1 MSLDRVPDLTSLRLL
16 VAVVESGSIGRGARA
31 VGVSQ
36 QAASDRLRAVESQV
50 GVALLH
56 RSRQG
61 SRPTE
66 AGTVLAGWAT
76 RLLEVAAEVG
86 EGIATLRADRPHRLR
101 VASSMTIAE
110 HLLPRWLLVL
120 RQRAEAAG
128 TPPHAVE
135 LVATN
140 SVRVLAAVAD
150 GEADLGFVE
159 GPAVPRGVRSRELL
173 GDHLVVVVAPA
184 HPWTRRRRP
193 VEAAELAAT
202 ALVSRETGSGT
213 RDVLERAFAAAGVV
227 PVPPAVELTTAT
239 SVREAVRAGA
249 GVAVLSRLAVADD
262 LDAGRLGVVAVA
274 GLDLHRTL
282 RAVWTG
288 PARMPPGPAREL
300 LEVASV
306 SRSARPAG
314 PSGSAA

>member
-1 MSLDRVPDLTSLRLL
+1 MPLDRVPDLTALRLL
-16 VAVVESGSIGRGARA
+16 VAVVETGSIGRGARR
-31 VGVSQ
+31 VGMTQ

-66 AGTVLAGWAT
+66 AGTLLTGWAT
-76 RLLEVAAEVG
+76 RLLEVAEEVA
-86 EGIATLRADRPHRLR
+86 EGIGTLRADRTAPLR
-101 VASSMTIAE
+101 VAASMTIAE

-120 RQRAEAAG
+120 RQRSGTGGAASQ
-128 TPPHAVE
+128 AVE
-135 LVATN
+135 LLATN

-159 GPAVPRGVRSRELL
+159 GPGVPRGLRSRELVR
-173 GDHLVVVVAPA
+173 DHLVVVVAPG

-193 VEAAELAAT
+193 VEAAELART
-202 ALVSRETGSGT
+202 ALVSRERGSGT
-213 RDVLERAFAAAGVV
+213 REVLDRALTAVGLE

-239 SVREAVRAGA
+239 GVREAVRAGA

-262 LDAGRLGVVAVA
+262 VDAGRLRAVEVR
-274 GLDLHRTL
+274 GLDLSRAL

-288 PARMPPGPAREL
+288 AARMAPGPARDL
-300 LEVASV
+300 LGIA
-306 SRSARPAG
+306 AAG
-314 PSGSAA
+314 T